1 MKNLFHVLGFLACM
15 LIAVGTATGHVQSVI
30 SLEGAANEMAFCLLS
45 FMGAAGFMFS
55 AFSKELKDEK
65 RHGFE

>member
-30 SLEGAANEMAFCLLS
+30 SFEGAANEMAFCLLS

-55 AFSKELKDEK
+55 ALSKDIKAEK